1 MPAPTMASRASSWTA
16 RTRAPR
22 RSTTSPDAR
31 PSKRDCVMRPD
42 TGIDQTSLAW
52 LKPEIDASLA
62 RAGEALERYSEEN
75 FTGDGAAAAST
86 ALHEVLGGL
95 RMLEL
100 YGAALVAEEMER
112 LVAELIEGRVQ
123 RVEDALTSLLRAI
136 LQLPDY
142 LDRLQGGYRDIPI
155 VLLPLLNDLRSC
167 RGEKLLS
174 ESVLLIPASDPELP
188 SDLPAPPAR
197 ISGAELEKQLTAMR
211 RDWQFALLQ
220 WFRGQDNQ
228 TALGKLTDIC
238 DRLLGVISVRQAR
251 QLWWVA
257 VAICDAMRADA
268 LDASIST
275 KLLYGRLDREIKRLI
290 DQGEVLYGQ
299 NPPSELLRNL
309 LYYAAQAGSGDRIG
323 RVQDVFGLT
332 DLVPSEQEVD
342 EARGAMSG
350 RNSSLLGSAGG
361 ALDEEWLRVKDAL
374 VLD

>member
-52 LKPEIDASLA
+52 LKPEIDASLN
-62 RAGEALERYSEEN
+62 RAGEALERYAEEN
-75 FTGDGAAAAST
+75 FTGDGAAIASA

-112 LVAELIEGRVQ
+112 LVADLMEGKVQ

-142 LDRLQGGYRDIPI
+142 LERLQSGYRDVPI

-174 ESVLLIPASDPELP
+174 ESVLLIPPSDP
-188 SDLPAPPAR
+188 DVPAHVAR
-197 ISGAELEKQLTAMR
+197 PESRMSSGELERALSAVR

-220 WFRGQDNQ
+220 WFRGQRN
-228 TALGKLTDIC
+228 
-238 DRLLGVISVRQAR
+238 
-251 QLWWVA
+251 
-257 VAICDAMRADA
+257 ADA
-268 LDASIST
+268 LE
-275 KLLYGRLDREIKRLI
+275 RLSDICE
-290 DQGEVLYGQ
+290 
-299 NPPSELLRNL
+299 
-309 LYYAAQAGSGDRIG
+309 
-323 RVQDVFGLT
+323 
-332 DLVPSEQEVD
+332 
-342 EARGAMSG
+342 
-350 RNSSLLGSAGG
+350 
-361 ALDEEWLRVKDAL
+361 
-374 VLD
+374 

>member
-1 MPAPTMASRASSWTA
+1 
-16 RTRAPR
+16 
-22 RSTTSPDAR
+22 
-31 PSKRDCVMRPD
+31 MRPD
-42 TGIDQTSLAW
+42 SGIDQTSLAW
-52 LKPEIDASLA
+52 LKPEIDASLT
-62 RAGEALERYSEEN
+62 RAGEALERYAEEN
-75 FTGDGAAAAST
+75 FSGDGAGVALA

-112 LVAELIEGRVQ
+112 LVTDLTEGKVQ

-142 LDRLQGGYRDIPI
+142 LDRLQSGYRDIPI

-174 ESVLLIPASDPELP
+174 ESVLLIPATDPELP
-188 SDLPAPPAR
+188 SDLPRPEAR
-197 ISGAELEKQLTAMR
+197 VSGSELEKQLTALR

-220 WFRGQDNQ
+220 WFRGQDNHA
-228 TALGKLTDIC
+228 ALGKLTGIC
-238 DRLLGVISVRQAR
+238 DRLLEVISVRQAR

-257 VAICDAMRADA
+257 GAICDAMRAHG

-309 LYYAAQAGSGDRIG
+309 LYYAAQAGAGDRIG
-323 RVQDVFGLT
+323 RVQEVFGLT

-342 EARGAMSG
+342 DARA
-350 RNSSLLGSAGG
+350 RCPAATAACWAASSVRS
-361 ALDEEWLRVKDAL
+361 KKS
-374 VLD
+374 